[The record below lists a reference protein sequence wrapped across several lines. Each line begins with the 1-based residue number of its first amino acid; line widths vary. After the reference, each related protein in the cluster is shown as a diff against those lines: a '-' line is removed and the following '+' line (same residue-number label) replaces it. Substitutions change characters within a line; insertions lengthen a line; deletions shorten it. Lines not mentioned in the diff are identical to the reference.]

1 MPKPIEA
8 TQTPPTAASTIEAKL
23 SSQSTNKILDELY
36 RGLNIFY
43 DEGANGQY
51 VPRTIMADLDHSSL
65 DSIMSNQ
72 EIGKWFRP
80 DYSLGSTGSSGN
92 NWAKGYYTEG
102 PELAE
107 LVMDVVR
114 KSAESCDCIQGFQ
127 IFHSIGGGC
136 GSGMGCFITNRLQ
149 DEYGGAMIMTN
160 SVFPSTKTVDSVLAP
175 YNSVLTLHHLIEN
188 VQMVNCFDN
197 HALNQISQKLF
208 RIESPEMVDLNEI
221 VAQSVTG
228 ITSSFRFS
236 GIINSDLRKMATNL
250 VPFPRAHFFMN
261 SLSPLGSSFDN
272 SDLKVEQIT
281 SQLFNPNHFLVD
293 ANPKN
298 GKYLTASV
306 IFRGDVSSSSA
317 EEQVNGIL
325 QRDSSYFYKSIPNNL
340 QTSICKVAPPGIK
353 RTGTLIANSTSIL
366 TIFRQLSSSFS
377 MLFKRK
383 AFMKSFEIEGMDEL
397 EFSEAISNLNDLIA
411 EYELQE
417 YEQDNHINVDDEELG
432 GGESEH
438 VE

>member
-1 MPKPIEA
+1 MREIITLQIGNCGNQVGRKFWQALHREHGLDADSQIPTTIVQAILDVVAASINPLPQQPQPTQEEQASTTNSNEQISSSEGIAESITTTTSDDNNNTLQSEPAMPKPIEA

-175 YNSVLTLHHLIEN
+175 YNSVLTLHHLIQN

-221 VAQSVTG
+221 VAQSVAG
-228 ITSSFRFS
+228 
-236 GIINSDLRKMATNL
+236 
-250 VPFPRAHFFMN
+250 
-261 SLSPLGSSFDN
+261 
-272 SDLKVEQIT
+272 
-281 SQLFNPNHFLVD
+281 
-293 ANPKN
+293 
-298 GKYLTASV
+298 
-306 IFRGDVSSSSA
+306 
-317 EEQVNGIL
+317 
-325 QRDSSYFYKSIPNNL
+325 
-340 QTSICKVAPPGIK
+340 
-353 RTGTLIANSTSIL
+353 
-366 TIFRQLSSSFS
+366 
-377 MLFKRK
+377 MLF
-383 AFMKSFEIEGMDEL
+383 
-397 EFSEAISNLNDLIA
+397 
-411 EYELQE
+411 Y
-417 YEQDNHINVDDEELG
+417 
-432 GGESEH
+432 
-438 VE
+438 